1 MMTVRTP
8 TSTRLLLAS
17 GVIAGPFFTLA
28 WLLESSTRSDYDPM
42 RHPISSLSIGAH
54 GWTQSVAFIV
64 TGLLMIAFA
73 IGLRRVLLARG
84 RFVWAPRLIAA
95 IGVGLLGAGF
105 FVADPS
111 NGYPLGTPA
120 LPLQYTLPGRLHRLF
135 SALVFLGIP
144 LASFNL
150 ARRFAQWGDPGWAAY
165 SRVTGIA
172 FVAAFVLTTAGFV
185 QAGGLAP
192 IAGLLQR
199 VALTIGFVWLTTLA
213 LHMMKPP
220 GQPPERVKPGP

>member
-150 ARRFAQWGDPGWAAY
+150 AADSPNGAIRGGRRTRESPESPSSRHSCSPPPALCKRVDLRPSQAFSSGW
-165 SRVTGIA
+165 R
-172 FVAAFVLTTAGFV
+172 
-185 QAGGLAP
+185 
-192 IAGLLQR
+192 
-199 VALTIGFVWLTTLA
+199 
-213 LHMMKPP
+213 
-220 GQPPERVKPGP
+220 